1 MMILLVQVSPDNDVY
16 GSYGVEPGMK
26 RWVSQYPSSRVHVYT
41 ARYNHSCEEY
51 DSLATPGADPFVRI
65 CPLGVKSCFYITGKY
80 GDQSGF
86 YIPYF

>member
-1 MMILLVQVSPDNDVY
+1 MHSPILY
-16 GSYGVEPGMK
+16 TGV
-26 RWVSQYPSSRVHVYT
+26 
-41 ARYNHSCEEY
+41 RYNHSCEEY

-86 YIPYF
+86 TLEFINFAIDSCIIVQR